1 LSNSSGFK
9 NNNSTIKLAI
19 CASGRGS
26 NARAIIEYSLKNN
39 KAYEVALIISN
50 NSKTDV
56 SKLAAEFDVPFAH
69 ISSVKFPDFNDYSA
83 QFLKVLKDK
92 KIEMIALAG
101 YMKKIPQEVIEAF
114 KSRIFNIH
122 PALLPKFG
130 GEGMYGIHTHE
141 AVLKA
146 GEMETGVTIHR
157 VEGEYDSGEILAQSK
172 VEVFKNDTPETLAA
186 RVLKVEHELYPKI
199 LNEQAAVL
207 LSTSA

>member
-1 LSNSSGFK
+1 MSNFPVLK
-9 NNNSTIKLAI
+9 NSDSKINLAI

-26 NARAIIEYSLKNN
+26 NARAIIDFSLKNDA
-39 KAYEVALIISN
+39 AYRVALIISN

-56 SKLAAEFDVPFAH
+56 SKLAAEFNIPFAH
-69 ISSVKFPDFNDYSA
+69 ISSLKFPDAADYSA
-83 QFLKVLKDK
+83 QFLKVLKEQNID
-92 KIEMIALAG
+92 MIALAG
-101 YMKKIPQEVIEAF
+101 FMKKVPQCVIEAF
-114 KSRIFNIH
+114 KNRIFNIH

-146 GEMETGVTIHR
+146 GETETGVTIHR

-186 RVLKVEHELYPKI
+186 RVLKTEHELYPKI
-199 LNEQAAVL
+199 IDQQAAL
-207 LSTSA
+207 LSASAL

>member
-1 LSNSSGFK
+1 MNDFK
-9 NNNSTIKLAI
+9 KIRLAI

-26 NARAIIEYSLKNN
+26 NARAIIDFAFKNDT
-39 KAYEVALIISN
+39 AYEVALIISN
-50 NSKTDV
+50 NSKADV
-56 SKLAAEFDVPFAH
+56 SELAAEFNIPFAH
-69 ISSVKFPDFNDYSA
+69 ISSLKFPDPNDYSA
-83 QFLKVLKDK
+83 QFLKVLQVQNID
-92 KIEMIALAG
+92 MIALAG
-101 YMKKIPQEVIEAF
+101 FMKKIPHEVIETF
-114 KSRIFNIH
+114 KNRIFNIH

-146 GEMETGVTIHR
+146 GETETGVTIHR

-199 LNEQAAVL
+199 IDRQAVAL
-207 LSTSA
+207 LSASA